1 MFKKIH
7 TDNAPAAV
15 GAYSQAVERDNILF
29 ISGQLP
35 INTTTN
41 KMNEDIVEQAEQCL
55 ENIESILIAAGLS
68 AKNVVKNTVYLTSL
82 DKVVEVNEV
91 YDKYF
96 GDSKPARAMVGV
108 KELPKNALVE
118 IESIAI
124 R

>member
-55 ENIESILIAAGLS
+55 ENIESILKAAGLS

>member
-1 MFKKIH
+1 MFKKIE

-15 GAYSQAVERDNILF
+15 GAYSQAVEKDNMLF

-35 INTTTN
+35 INPVTN
-41 KMNEDIVEQAEQCL
+41 EMNEDIVEQADQSL
-55 ENIESILIAAGLS
+55 KNIESILTAAGLTTKS
-68 AKNVVKNTVYLTSL
+68 VVKNTIFLTSL
-82 DKVVEVNEV
+82 DKVAEINEV
-91 YDKYF
+91 YEKYF

-108 KELPKNALVE
+108 KELPKNALIE

>member
-35 INTTTN
+35 INTTNN